1 MSSRCRA
8 EISEAVR
15 EFLARLADDR
25 RAEAREVALLLLRLE
40 REPEPPGSRELEP
53 YLVEPRPGE
62 RVWER
67 PDWVISYWVDHR
79 EGIVV
84 VASVKRGQR

>member
-1 MSSRCRA
+1 MSSRCRI

-15 EFLARLADDR
+15 ELLSRLAKDR
-25 RAEAREVALLLLRLE
+25 RPKAREIALLLLRLE

-53 YLVEPRPGE
+53 YLVQPNPGE

-67 PDWVISYWVDHR
+67 PDWVITYWVDHR
-79 EGIVV
+79 EGVVV
-84 VASVKRGQR
+84 VANVEPGKR